1 MRREKGSRKCHRCK
15 RFTHEAMYLVRGREI
30 CATCGKEE
38 ILIWNQLVQGAEQ
51 HTAAGVLALCLVLGL
66 VACSDDHGGD
76 TVNAQGVQNCTVIV
90 NGKEKPCH

>member
-1 MRREKGSRKCHRCK
+1 MKREKGLRKCNRCE

-38 ILIWNQLVQGAEQ
+38 ILVWNQLVQATVQ

-66 VACSDDHGGD
+66 VGCGNDDGSEQ
-76 TVNAQGVQNCTVIV
+76 VNAQGVQKCTIEV